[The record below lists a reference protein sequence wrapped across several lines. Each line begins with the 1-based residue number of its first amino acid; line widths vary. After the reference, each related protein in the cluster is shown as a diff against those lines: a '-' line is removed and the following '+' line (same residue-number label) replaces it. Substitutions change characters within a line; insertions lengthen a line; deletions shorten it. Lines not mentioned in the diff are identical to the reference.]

1 MSFIEGN
8 HESKKDAIL
17 FGGAHLFSMYVYLYF
32 LTRSSSITPF
42 QFMPKA
48 KS

>member
-17 FGGAHLFSMYVYLYF
+17 VRGSHLFYGF
-32 LTRSSSITPF
+32 LNTNYHEFT
-42 QFMPKA
+42 
-48 KS
+48 

>member
-17 FGGAHLFSMYVYLYF
+17 FGGAHLFYGF
-32 LTRSSSITPF
+32 LNTNYQEFT
-42 QFMPKA
+42 
-48 KS
+48 